1 MTLSDT
7 GEYPKVLRILL
18 ELRQYPILSRAI
30 RERMRQ
36 EIFARGVISQRR
48 FDAELE
54 EKAIES
60 QEREGIV
67 NPLYEESP
75 ADWAERLRIVRD
87 RLTDFYFAYNL
98 PHDLFQELVE
108 EVVARRQPDQEVIL
122 SFNPELAPWDLL
134 FAQGERYEALPPEER
149 AAIQHHLQEIIVVLI
164 KGMISDQLAFVG
176 IARDYFTIADLAE
189 IRHRRIGRGKIG
201 GKAAGMLLAWKILQ
215 REAQEIGLT
224 ENLCIPD
231 SYYIGADA
239 FYDFLSLNNLH
250 EFMNQ
255 KYRSREEIETEYPR
269 IQSAYASGSF
279 PPAVVQGLRGILEE
293 VEDAHLIVRSS
304 SLLEDNFGFSFS
316 GKYDSYFCPNQGS
329 VEENLA
335 ILEGAVRKVYASVLG
350 PDALFYR
357 RHRGLLD
364 YDERMAILIQKV
376 QGRQHGDF
384 FFPSLAGVGFSRNP
398 YRWTPRIRPEEGFLR
413 LVFGLGTRAVDRV
426 ANDYPRM
433 IAVSHPTLRPEVTAA
448 QIKRYSQHFVDLIDL
463 RDNRFKTLPLPEV
476 LEPGMSGL
484 RFLVSVDTGG
494 HLQTLVTSR
503 SQAPPDKLV
512 LTFDQLLARTRFV
525 PLLKDTLRILE
536 THYQRPVDVEFAADL
551 QYDYPEVK
559 LTLCLLQCRPLSRR
573 DDSRRHQIPSHVMEH
588 DILFTANRMIPHG
601 AVRGIEYIVYIN
613 PDTYAHI
620 PDNTVRL
627 ELARIVGRLNKRLE
641 DHKFILMG
649 PGRWGSA
656 NIELGVKVT
665 YADIYNCRV
674 LIEVAMAREGGRPEV
689 SHGTHFF
696 QDLVEARI
704 YPLALYPGESDV
716 IFDSAFLDG
725 APNRLA
731 ALLPADAAY
740 SDYLQVI
747 HLPSASGGR
756 LLHLV
761 MNADE
766 EKAIAYFGSP
776 D

>member
-1 MTLSDT
+1 MTVSDA

-30 RERMRQ
+30 RERMRH
-36 EIFARGVISQRR
+36 ELFARGVITERR

-54 EKAIES
+54 QKAIES

-75 ADWAERLRIVRD
+75 ADWAERLRVVRD

-108 EVVARRQPDQEVIL
+108 EVVAQRQPDQEVIL

-134 FAQGERYEALPPEER
+134 FAQGARYEALPQKER

-176 IARDYFTIADLAE
+176 IARDYFSIADLAE
-189 IRHRRIGRGKIG
+189 IRRRRIGRGKIG

-215 REAQEIGLT
+215 REAEGTELSESLT
-224 ENLCIPD
+224 IPD

-239 FYDFLSLNNLH
+239 FYDFLSLNDLH

-255 KYRSREEIETEYPR
+255 KYRGREEIESDYPR
-269 IQSAYASGSF
+269 IQAAYASGHF
-279 PPAVVQGLRGILEE
+279 PPAVVQELQGILEE
-293 VEDAHLIVRSS
+293 VGDTPLIVRSS

-329 VEENLA
+329 AEENLTE
-335 ILEGAVRKVYASVLG
+335 LQDAVWRVYASVLS

-376 QGRQHGDF
+376 QGKRHGDF

-398 YRWTPRIRPEEGFLR
+398 YRWTPRIRPEDGFLR

-433 IAVSHPTLRPEVTAA
+433 IAVSHPTLRPEVATT
-448 QIKRYSQHFVDLIDL
+448 QIKRYSQRFVDLIDL
-463 RDNRFKTLPLPEV
+463 KNNQFKTVPLRDV
-476 LEPGMSGL
+476 LDSEISGL
-484 RFLVSVDTGG
+484 RFLVSVDEGG
-494 HLQTLVTSR
+494 HLQSMVTSR
-503 SQAPPDKLV
+503 SHVSPDKLV
-512 LTFDQLLARTRFV
+512 LTFDQLLRKTKFI
-525 PLLKDTLRILE
+525 PLLKDALRLLE
-536 THYQRPVDVEFAADL
+536 THYKRPVDIEFAADL
-551 QYDYPEVK
+551 AYDYPNVH
-559 LTLCLLQCRPLSRR
+559 LALCLLQCRPLSRR
-573 DDSRRHQIPSHVMEH
+573 DDSERHQIPAHVLEQ
-588 DILFTANRMIPHG
+588 DILFTANQLIPHG
-601 AVRGIEYIVYIN
+601 AVREIEYIVYIN
-613 PDTYAHI
+613 PDTYASI
-620 PDNTVRL
+620 PDNTTRL

-641 DHKFILMG
+641 GYKFILMG

-696 QDLVEARI
+696 QDLVEAKI
-704 YPLALYPGESDV
+704 YPLALYPGEPDV

-740 SDYLQVI
+740 ADYLQVI
-747 HLPSASGGR
+747 HVPSATGGR
-756 LLHLV
+756 YLHLV

-766 EKAIAYFGSP
+766 EQALAYFGT
-776 D
+776 DA